1 MAELSDT
8 PLPLAPSHLPAYCS
22 VLVVTSKLNLGFT
35 PLHYRP
41 APIELN
47 VAVEG
52 TMTQS
57 VMTPANV
64 TYHNITTFTQ
74 QFLDKRISKPVLY
87 HGNESKLFLLS
98 NILT

>member
-1 MAELSDT
+1 MAEVSDP
-8 PLPLAPSHLPAYCS
+8 PLLRHLPGYCS
-22 VLVVTSKLNLGFT
+22 VLVVTSKLNLGFILPGST
-35 PLHYRP
+35 L
-41 APIELN
+41 IELN

-64 TYHNITTFTQ
+64 TYHNIATFTQ

-87 HGNESKLFLLS
+87 HGNESKFS
-98 NILT
+98 IE